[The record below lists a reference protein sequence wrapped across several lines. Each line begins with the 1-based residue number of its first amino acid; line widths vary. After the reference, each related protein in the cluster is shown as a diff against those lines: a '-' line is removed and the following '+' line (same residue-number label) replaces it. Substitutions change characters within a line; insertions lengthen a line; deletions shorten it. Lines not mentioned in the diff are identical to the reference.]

1 MKCLN
6 LAVICNRF
14 LAAIFLMVGV
24 ANLFAD
30 ETIKH
35 KFLLLDESR
44 KQILFVD
51 QFEPKNDWVIKLT
64 DGGVWDLQLIGN
76 NRLLV
81 ALTDKGGFREYDLT
95 TREVVKEVSDAKYK
109 QTMTAIRFAD
119 GKTLLGCNKGKA
131 YQFYLLDSE
140 GKLLEEL
147 PAEDKKKSIRVARRT
162 SRGTIVYGCNDDWVN
177 EIDLTGKV
185 LREFK
190 VPGARHIY
198 HVMEKSD
205 GNLLVAAGYGCFVAE
220 YNKENAEVRRW
231 GGLPAPEGLK
241 FIFFA
246 KMQILKNGNLVVAT
260 WTGHGANDSNKGVQL
275 VEFDDKGAVVWKW
288 HNPKLAGSINNVII
302 LDNLDVNKFYE

>member
-1 MKCLN
+1 MKRIN
-6 LAVICNRF
+6 LKVTSVRF
-14 LAAIFLMVGV
+14 LVAIFLTIF
-24 ANLFAD
+24 ASNLFAE

-64 DGGVWDLQLIGN
+64 DGGVWDLQLVGN

-81 ALTDKGGFREYDLT
+81 ALTDKGGFREYDLQ
-95 TREVVKEVSDAKYK
+95 TREVVREVTDAKYK
-109 QTMTAIRFAD
+109 QTMTVIRFPD
-119 GKTLLGCNKGKA
+119 GKTLLGCNKGKS
-131 YQFYLLDSE
+131 YQFYLLDTE

-147 PAEDKKKSIRVARRT
+147 PAESKKKSIRVARRT
-162 SRGTIVYGCNDDWVN
+162 SRGTIVFGCNDDWVN
-177 EIDLTGKV
+177 EIDLKGKV

-198 HVMEKSD
+198 HVMEKPD

-220 YNKENAEVRRW
+220 YNKENEQIRKW
-231 GGLPAPEGLK
+231 GGLPAPDGLK

-246 KMQILKNGNLVVAT
+246 KMQILKNDNLVVAT

-275 VEFDDKGAVVWKW
+275 VEFDNKGNVVWKW
-288 HNPKLAGSINNVII
+288 HNPKLAGSINNVIV
-302 LDNLDVNKFYE
+302 LDDLDINKFYE